1 MVTVDPE
8 AIRRERLALQAAI
21 GAALESEWRAILSG
35 DPPAA
40 TDLSR
45 WAKGERRLRGV
56 ALAYLA
62 ATDMAAVPA
71 LAFQIFSGA
80 DRMPER
86 QAALATLAPCASAAR
101 VPALRISYHRARTT
115 TP

>member
-21 GAALESEWRAILSG
+21 GAALECEWRAILSG
-35 DPPAA
+35 DAPAA

-45 WAKGERRLRGV
+45 GATGERRLRGV

-62 ATDMAAVPA
+62 AIDMADVSA

-80 DRMPER
+80 DGMTER
-86 QAALATLAPCASAAR
+86 PAALATLAHGDSDGDRKNTRLNA
-101 VPALRISYHRARTT
+101 
-115 TP
+115 

>member
-21 GAALESEWRAILSG
+21 GAAPESEWRAILSG
-35 DPPAA
+35 DAPAA

-45 WAKGERRLRGV
+45 GAQGERSLRGV

-62 ATDMAAVPA
+62 ATDMADVPA

-80 DRMPER
+80 AGMTER
-86 QAALATLAPCASAAR
+86 QAALARLAHGDRKSVA
-101 VPALRISYHRARTT
+101 
-115 TP
+115 